1 MGLTDLRLEELKE
14 TWDAAGQGH
23 VLAHAASLEADEL
36 AALVDQLQTLDP
48 AAATA
53 AYARATTTPS
63 PAAPEA
69 PPEAPLAPLP
79 SVPLL
84 AGHPER
90 SAWRARGLEAV
101 AAGEVAVLL
110 LAGGQGSRL
119 GFDGPKGTYDLGLPS
134 RKSLFRL
141 QGERLRKLE
150 VLSGAAKPVP
160 WYVMTSPATD
170 EATRAYFAAQGYFG
184 LREDQCFFFTQGVL
198 PAFDQDGKILLEAR
212 SRVSVAP
219 DGNGGVYGALAA
231 SGALADMGRRG
242 VKYVSQ
248 YCVDNALVKVGDPE
262 FVGFFASEG
271 ADCAAKVVRRVL
283 AGEKVGVVALRGGR
297 PSVVEYSEMDA
308 ADAARVDGD
317 GCLVFRDAHVCVNC
331 FHFDFLERAAADLV
345 DELPL
350 HVARKKIAHYD
361 GTAVVDP
368 PSPNGVKL
376 ERFIFDAF
384 PFARKFSCLEGDRGA
399 DFAPVKNA
407 PGQAD
412 SPDTARALVSRA
424 HRGWLEAAGATV
436 DGAGLVEVDARLS
449 YDGEGLEGFRGV
461 TVQAGL
467 VEATPGGP

>member
-1 MGLTDLRLEELKE
+1 MFLKM
-14 TWDAAGQGH
+14 H
-23 VLAHAASLEADEL
+23 M
-36 AALVDQLQTLDP
+36 
-48 AAATA
+48 
-53 AYARATTTPS
+53 
-63 PAAPEA
+63 PEA
-69 PPEAPLAPLP
+69 T
-79 SVPLL
+79 S
-84 AGHPER
+84 
-90 SAWRARGLEAV
+90 SDF
-101 AAGEVAVLL
+101 
-110 LAGGQGSRL
+110 S
-119 GFDGPKGTYDLGLPS
+119 
-134 RKSLFRL
+134 SLI
-141 QGERLRKLE
+141 
-150 VLSGAAKPVP
+150 
-160 WYVMTSPATD
+160 D

-198 PAFDQDGKILLEAR
+198 PAFDGDGKILLEAR

-331 FHFDFLERAAADLV
+331 FHFDFLERAAAGLV

-384 PFARKFSCLEGDRGA
+384 PFARKFRCLEGDRGA

-407 PGQAD
+407 PGSSSD
-412 SPDTARALVSRA
+412 SPDTARALFSDQSKR
-424 HRGWLEAAGATV
+424 RLIAAGAKI
-436 DGAGLVEVDARLS
+436 AGDATALVEVSPLTS
-449 YDGEGLEGFRGV
+449 YQGEGLES
-461 TVQAGL
+461 QAGKEL
-467 VEATPGGP
+467 TAPLQM